1 MVTNRQEERT
11 MIRTLL
17 TTASIAAALLAAS
30 ANAAE
35 ARKKPTAAGAA
46 VAAAPTVEP
55 VQDCSVFYDDYA
67 VRGWGWGSGPGT
79 SVGFGTFE
87 GALPRYPINEF
98 PNWYG
103 DCLNW
108 GHYSATGTA
117 FGSGR

>member
-1 MVTNRQEERT
+1 
-11 MIRTLL
+11 MIKIVL
-17 TTASIAAALLAAS
+17 TTACVAAACLAVT

-35 ARKKPTAAGAA
+35 IRKRAAPTGAA
-46 VAAAPTVEP
+46 VIAAPAIEP
-55 VQDCSVFYDDYA
+55 VQNCSVFYDDYA
-67 VRGWGWGSGPGT
+67 RRGWGWGSGPGT

-87 GALPRYPINEF
+87 GALPRYPLNEF